1 LAFHVVVRRGVH
13 DTLRRDESGGP
24 TMFRLWAFAASAPFG
39 LLVALALPRP
49 PGDLASLALVAAAG
63 ALGAGAASLAAR
75 LGDDAPDRT
84 THVAHGASAGLVAL
98 PAWAAAAVRLG
109 PPAWLWLAL
118 AAATLGLALWRAS
131 RASAPAPGPAA
142 RVATAL
148 AATALATLAVVAGSV
163 AYGWLSPGSPEPD
176 AALRAAA
183 FDIDSRV
190 PLRTPRDCAPR
201 AAGVTTL
208 SERGAAPRLG
218 NDGATVWFE
227 ARADDGRFQVYR
239 LAPGAAAVCWTCAE
253 PGNNRR
259 PAPHP
264 TGSGVLFDTDRF
276 ASWRSPAETEVMLVS
291 GRGADAPRHPARRVT
306 YSPGPDDHALYDPSG
321 AGLVWTH
328 GGGGRFEVRRASILS
343 GHGGLLL
350 SDPVTLFRGRS
361 AWTAP
366 LAWSA
371 DGRTLVAGFGQP
383 LATLA
388 GVGLDPAS
396 GDRRRIPGGLV
407 TGSVSFSA
415 DGRVMAVASSDERG
429 AARLLP
435 GALGNVVARWP
446 TNAGVGAE
454 GTRVALGATDGER
467 SEVDLGELASWGVP
481 TGLALL
487 PDASGFVLGQR
498 GAAGERIVRVELDC
512 AP

>member
-1 LAFHVVVRRGVH
+1 
-13 DTLRRDESGGP
+13 
-24 TMFRLWAFAASAPFG
+24 MFRLWAFAASAPLG
-39 LLVALALPRP
+39 LLLALALPRP
-49 PGDLASLALVAAAG
+49 PGDLAALALVAAAG

-75 LGDDAPDRT
+75 LGDDVPDRAA
-84 THVAHGASAGLVAL
+84 HVAHGASAGLVAL
-98 PAWAAAAVRLG
+98 PAWAAAALRLG
-109 PPAWLWLAL
+109 PPARVWLAL
-118 AAATLGLALWRAS
+118 AAAALGFALWRAS
-131 RASAPAPGPAA
+131 RASTPAPGPGA
-142 RVATAL
+142 RVAN
-148 AATALATLAVVAGSV
+148 ALATVALAVVAAVAGSV

-176 AALRAAA
+176 ESLRTAA

-190 PLRTPRDCAPR
+190 PVRTPRDCARR
-201 AAGVTTL
+201 AAQVVTL

-218 NDGATVWFE
+218 HDGATVWFE
-227 ARADDGRFQVYR
+227 ARADDGRLQVHR

-291 GRGADAPRHPARRVT
+291 GRGAGAPRHPSRRIT
-306 YSPGPDDHALYDPSG
+306 YLPGPDDHALYDPSG
-321 AGLVWTH
+321 SGLVWTH
-328 GGGGRFEVRRASILS
+328 GGDGRYEVKRASILS

-350 SDPVTLFRGRS
+350 SQPLTLFRGRS
-361 AWTAP
+361 AWVAP
-366 LAWSA
+366 LAWAA

-383 LATLA
+383 LAALA
-388 GVGLDPAS
+388 GVRLDPAS
-396 GDRRRIPGGLV
+396 GERRRIPGGLV
-407 TGSVSFSA
+407 AGSVSFSA
-415 DGRVMAVASSDERG
+415 DGRVMAVASTRERG

-435 GALGNVVARWP
+435 GALGNVIARWP
-446 TNAGVGAE
+446 THAGASAE
-454 GTRVALGATDGER
+454 GTRVALGAVDGEQG
-467 SEVDLGELASWGVP
+467 EVELREVAAWGVP
-481 TGLALL
+481 TGIALL